1 MPSSLRLT
9 LNGPVFAISCL
20 SHLGVRFQPLRLRV
34 RSREFSVLFFRSLR
48 GQRSDANRVWNVKV
62 DFQDSFPFK
71 LCKSF
76 ADILGIREIHF
87 DLHIGR
93 DDLNGEAFS
102 FRHNVHFGNFVVK
115 NNRIVL

>member
-1 MPSSLRLT
+1 
-9 LNGPVFAISCL
+9 
-20 SHLGVRFQPLRLRV
+20 VRFQPLSLRV